1 MSRDESEKKDRIR
14 AFDAL
19 FTTNH
24 IQIYK
29 LLLPYL
35 DESLQRQLAIYI
47 KYLEFRYT
55 AAYFKRHPFG
65 CMPREFLSDTTQ
77 LYHEILPYCS
87 YEERKKAEQIIE
99 LFSTIKN
106 AEEMME
112 TINMMKEL
120 FPDGF
125 NFGDGEGGTQDFM
138 QMFQM
143 LSK

>member
-1 MSRDESEKKDRIR
+1 MSRDEAEKKDSIR
-14 AFDAL
+14 AFDTL

-35 DESLQRQLAIYI
+35 DQSLQRRLAVYI
-47 KYLEFRYT
+47 KYLEFQYT
-55 AAYFKRHPFG
+55 AAYFKHHPFG
-65 CMPREFLSDTTQ
+65 CMPREFLSDTSQ
-77 LYHEILPYCS
+77 LYQEILPYCS
-87 YEERKKAEQIIE
+87 YSERKKVEQ
-99 LFSTIKN
+99 LMDLSSTIKN

-112 TINMMKEL
+112 TVKMMKEM

-125 NFGDGEGGTQDFM
+125 SFGEGENGADFM
-138 QMFQM
+138 QMFEM